1 MNDIIKKEVPF
12 ITPEAA
18 EMMWNK
24 LEMICP
30 TLDEKMKPKF
40 KLRHSDKCPIEIKGN
55 CNECTYFMGACSE
68 DGMFHASGVYNGYC
82 DTKNKTGSS
91 G

>member
-1 MNDIIKKEVPF
+1 MNDEAKKKEVPF

-30 TLDEKMKPKF
+30 ELDENMKPKF
-40 KLRHSDKCPIEIKGN
+40 KLRNYDECPMKLKGE
-55 CNECTYFMGACSE
+55 CNDCTFFIGATSE
-68 DGMFHASGVYNGYC
+68 DGMFHASGVYDGYC
-82 DTKNKTGSS
+82 DTKNKAGST
-91 G
+91 